1 MPTFAICRTKKIKT
15 WATLARSTGHN
26 CRTNAD
32 ERPHLVK
39 KLAGQPAWASAEIE
53 VLTGAVGWNKEWQTE
68 VEGMHLRKL
77 AQGQS
82 HTLAR
87 EFFLGAS
94 PEFFDGKSRAEVDAW
109 ARANMEWLAKRFGPE
124 RVKFA
129 CLHLDEQSPHIA
141 AYVVG
146 LKADPKKRGNGWTL
160 SDNALGLGGSK
171 DALVQLQTEYGL
183 AMERFAL
190 SRGRRGSKASH
201 QTTAAWRNKMA
212 EPMDPI
218 PVPKPPEATLGDRID
233 IEAYGKKVAQ
243 AAAAE
248 VFKQFKPVRQRA
260 QEVPALRKQLDK
272 LLSEMAR
279 FGDLMKAHKKRED
292 FFAQALAMLIGFEPD
307 LNSQQGMVKTVNA
320 VKTLREKLRGKPAPK
335 PPQESAGEPG
345 QASERQRA
353 RAPRAPRP
361 GPGPQIGR

>member
-15 WATLARSTGHN
+15 WATLARSAGHN

-53 VLTGAVGWNKEWQTE
+53 VLTGEVGWQKDWQTE
-68 VEGMHLRKL
+68 VEAMHLRKL

-94 PEFFDGKSRAEVDAW
+94 PEFFEGKSRAEVDAW
-109 ARANMEWLAKRFGPE
+109 AKANLEWLAERFGAE

-129 CLHLDEQSPHIA
+129 CLHLDEQTPHIA

-146 LKADPKKRGNGWTL
+146 RKADPKNRGNGWTL

-171 DALVQLQTEYGL
+171 AALVELQTEYGV

-190 SRGRRGSKASH
+190 TRGRRGSKATH
-201 QTTAAWRNKMA
+201 QTVAQWRKKMA
-212 EPMDPI
+212 EPLPAI
-218 PVPKPPEATLGDRID
+218 TVPKPPEATMGDRID
-233 IEAYGKKVAQ
+233 IEAYGKRVARE
-243 AAAAE
+243 AAAE
-248 VFKQFKPVRQRA
+248 VYKQFKPVRQRA
-260 QEVPALRKQLDK
+260 QEVPQLRKQLDK
-272 LLSEMAR
+272 LLSEMER
-279 FGDLMKAHKKRED
+279 FRPLMEAYKKRED
-292 FFAQALAMLIGFEPD
+292 FFAKALGMLIGFEPD
-307 LNSQQGMVKTVNA
+307 LNTQQGMTKTVKA
-320 VKTLREKLRGKPAPK
+320 VKALRHELRGDSPPTPPQPPAPVL
-335 PPQESAGEPG
+335 PS
-345 QASERQRA
+345 ASERQGA
-353 RAPRAPRP
+353 RAARAVKP
-361 GPGPQIGR
+361 GPSPRIGR

>member
-1 MPTFAICRTKKIKT
+1 MPTFAICRTEKIKS
-15 WATLARSTGHN
+15 WATLAKSAGHN
-26 CRTNAD
+26 CRTSAD

-53 VLTGAVGWNKEWQTE
+53 VLTGAVGWQKEWQGE

-109 ARANMEWLAKRFGPE
+109 ATANMEWLAERFGPE

-171 DALVQLQTEYGL
+171 VALVELQTEYAQ

-190 SRGRRGSKASH
+190 TRGRRGSKASH
-201 QTTAAWRNKMA
+201 QTTAAWRKKMA
-212 EPMDPI
+212 EPMEPI
-218 PVPKPPEATLGDRID
+218 AVPKPPEATLGDRID
-233 IEAYGKKVAQ
+233 IEAYGQKVAR

-248 VFKQFKPVRQRA
+248 VFRKFKPIRQRA
-260 QEVPALRKQLDK
+260 QEVPALRKQLEN
-272 LLSEMAR
+272 LLGEMER
-279 FGDLMKAHKKRED
+279 FRPLMEAYKKREE
-292 FFAQALAMLIGFEPD
+292 FFAKALAMLIGFEPD
-307 LNSQQGMVKTVNA
+307 LNSQQGMVKTVKA
-320 VKTLREKLRGKPAPK
+320 VKTLREKLRPKPAPT
-335 PPQESAGEPG
+335 PPQEKSGEPAP
-345 QASERQRA
+345 ASERQRA
-353 RAPRAPRP
+353 LAPKP
-361 GPGPQIGR
+361 GPSPQIGR

>member
-15 WATLARSTGHN
+15 WATLAKSAGHN
-26 CRTNAD
+26 CRTSAD

-53 VLTGAVGWNKEWQTE
+53 VLTGAVGWHKEWQTE

-94 PEFFDGKSRAEVDAW
+94 PEFFEGKSRAEVDDW
-109 ARANMEWLAKRFGPE
+109 ATANMEWLAKRFGPE

-141 AYVVG
+141 AYIVG

-160 SDNALGLGGSK
+160 SDNALGLGGSRE
-171 DALVQLQTEYGL
+171 ALIELQTEYGV

-190 SRGRRGSKASH
+190 TRGRRGSKATH
-201 QTTAAWRNKMA
+201 QTVAAWRKKMA
-212 EPMDPI
+212 EPLPAI
-218 PVPKPPEATLGDRID
+218 TVPKPPEATMGDRID
-233 IEAYGKKVAQ
+233 IEAYGKKVAHE
-243 AAAAE
+243 AAAA
-248 VFKQFKPVRQRA
+248 VFKQFKPIRQRA
-260 QEVPALRKQLDK
+260 QEVPQLRKQLEK
-272 LLSEMAR
+272 LLGEMER
-279 FGDLMKAHKKRED
+279 FRPLMEAYKKRED
-292 FFAQALAMLIGFEPD
+292 FFAKALAMLIGFEPD
-307 LNSQQGMVKTVNA
+307 LNTQQGMVKTVKA
-320 VKTLREKLRGKPAPK
+320 VKTLRHQLRGDSPPT
-335 PPQESAGEPG
+335 PPQEPAPALPA
-345 QASERQRA
+345 ASERQRS
-353 RAPRAPRP
+353 RAPSAPKP
-361 GPGPQIGR
+361 GPSP